1 MLLDSLRLCK
11 QLTEI
16 LSVIKDF
23 MIQGGDFI
31 NKDGTGVYSIYNN
44 GGAFEDENFSAKHT
58 GPGSEWRHDSLC

>member
-1 MLLDSLRLCK
+1 M
-11 QLTEI
+11 

-23 MIQGGDFI
+23 MIPGGDFI

-58 GPGSEWRHDSLC
+58 GPGSEWQHNRLC